1 MQMGLWSAIV
11 WGFGATLG
19 SRAADKTIAEAS
31 EALEADDTARAKTGR
46 KGQGE
51 EKLMAE
57 GMEARRRRAEA
68 RRNRDIDKELAL
80 LKRRIAERDRR

>member
-1 MQMGLWSAIV
+1 MGLWRAIV

-19 SRAADKTIAEAS
+19 SRAADKTIAEAG
-31 EALEADDTARAKTGR
+31 EALEPEDPGGAKTARKGR
-46 KGQGE
+46 DE

-80 LKRRIAERDRR
+80 LKRKIAERDRR

>member
-1 MQMGLWSAIV
+1 MGLWRAIV

-31 EALEADDTARAKTGR
+31 EALEPADSVAPRTPRR
-46 KGQGE
+46 GQDE

-57 GMEARRRRAEA
+57 GMEARRRRAEV

-80 LKRRIAERDRR
+80 LKRKIAERDRR